1 MYSSSSAHYRVRQCC
16 GLIPNPERTLLY
28 HVAAHPNRSFK
39 PLRGLGDVVN
49 VQDAIKFLKAYDD
62 DIFNESVYKTNR
74 SKVLT
79 FFRDDRNYRSVDLS
93 EAFGFPLEKNR
104 EEYKNEE

>member
-1 MYSSSSAHYRVRQCC
+1 MH
-16 GLIPNPERTLLY
+16 
-28 HVAAHPNRSFK
+28 
-39 PLRGLGDVVN
+39 
-49 VQDAIKFLKAYDD
+49 
-62 DIFNESVYKTNR
+62 FNETVYKTNR